1 MDVYAEDD
9 LNDSVM
15 RPLDMLSRLDQVNK
29 GQRGFCFSDNLLKV
43 EESCFH

>member
-15 RPLDMLSRLDQVNK
+15 RPLEMLSRLDQVNK
-29 GQRGFCFSDNLLKV
+29 GQRERDIFQVALHLPS
-43 EESCFH
+43 